1 MKRKRGRQKKEE
13 GMVKSKRI
21 IIRLSD
27 DEYVKFRNAA
37 DDLGISMSSLMRDA
51 TVFQLFSMNILIRH
65 VCTKNNNVC
74 TKNNNVC
81 TKNELMYIQKRC
93 LNV

>member
-1 MKRKRGRQKKEE
+1 MKRKLGRPKKEE

-51 TVFQLFSMNILIRH
+51 TVVQHEYFDSPNAY
-65 VCTKNNNVC
+65 K
-74 TKNNNVC
+74 KS
-81 TKNELMYIQKRC
+81 
-93 LNV
+93 

>member
-1 MKRKRGRQKKEE
+1 MKRKRGRPKKEE

-37 DDLGISMSSLMRDA
+37 DDLGISMSSLMRNA
-51 TVFQLFSMNILIRH
+51 TAFQHEYFDSP
-65 VCTKNNNVC
+65 C
-74 TKNNNVC
+74 
-81 TKNELMYIQKRC
+81 MYKKS
-93 LNV
+93 

>member
-21 IIRLSD
+21 IVRLSD

-51 TVFQLFSMNILIRH
+51 TVFQHEYFDSP
-65 VCTKNNNVC
+65 C
-74 TKNNNVC
+74 
-81 TKNELMYIQKRC
+81 MYKKS
-93 LNV
+93 